1 MTPLEKV
8 EALYEELVSHYG
20 DGEDREIRAA
30 AQLLLV
36 ALAKFKKHGG
46 LRGAELA
53 SEYLDL
59 LKYDPEKLERILQS
73 NRSEFSGPW
82 LA

>member
-8 EALYEELVSHYG
+8 ETLYEELVTHYG
-20 DGEDREIRAA
+20 EGEDREIRAA

-46 LRGAELA
+46 KRGVDLA
-53 SEYLDL
+53 GEYLDL
-59 LKYDPEKLERILQS
+59 LKYEPEKLERILQS
-73 NRSEFSGPW
+73 NRSEFCGPW

>member
-8 EALYEELVSHYG
+8 EALYEELVTHYG
-20 DGEDREIRAA
+20 DGQDREIRAA

-46 LRGAELA
+46 QRGVDLA
-53 SEYLDL
+53 GEYLNL
-59 LKYDPEKLERILQS
+59 LRYEPEKLERILQA
-73 NRSEFSGPW
+73 NRSESSGPW